1 MEGKNFICKNCGAT
15 SYVVLKD
22 DFYCAACGKKSN
34 DIAETN
40 SQTNHGVEDSQQAIE
55 NMRISDL
62 EGNIN
67 ASSVPIT
74 ITPKKTEPTAIL
86 TGPANLFVTI
96 TPTAN
101 NTEEDSEKNDDE
113 PVIINEEDIDP
124 YLIHISPNQTAQNN
138 EDPPKIEEPQ
148 IPSESLA
155 DLLEMTL
162 KEIDI
167 QNEVQVIEKRIETSE
182 KISLEIDQQTKPLD
196 EASLYARTVFKDIN
210 SELKTEKENTPRI
223 PELPDTEEKKPTMEN
238 VKNEEPITVRDEKE
252 LEQYAQ
258 DFIDSSIIDDNP
270 TPLGPKN
277 NMDGIAKNQQYFG
290 LKEPE
295 IKNEQEESPKT
306 KNEIPITKLVQEDK
320 NVKQAG
326 KKKKGLKS
334 RKHFWLI
341 FTMIF
346 ISLFLVIAGA
356 FYVYYKGNT
365 PPPKYD
371 LSAAISKLSFE
382 LKKPDYIPEGYSPRA
397 SYGDEEKYVI
407 KYYYLPKY
415 TDEKED
421 LTVIQEKTAVENTE
435 TLYTNLKDDKT
446 DGDLW
451 SCVLEK
457 ETTYCYVK
465 GKIVFIFNKKL
476 FTITSN
482 SLYDSE
488 LQKIAFSIK

>member
-1 MEGKNFICKNCGAT
+1 
-15 SYVVLKD
+15 
-22 DFYCAACGKKSN
+22 
-34 DIAETN
+34 
-40 SQTNHGVEDSQQAIE
+40 
-55 NMRISDL
+55 
-62 EGNIN
+62 
-67 ASSVPIT
+67 
-74 ITPKKTEPTAIL
+74 
-86 TGPANLFVTI
+86 
-96 TPTAN
+96 
-101 NTEEDSEKNDDE
+101 
-113 PVIINEEDIDP
+113 
-124 YLIHISPNQTAQNN
+124 
-138 EDPPKIEEPQ
+138 
-148 IPSESLA
+148 
-155 DLLEMTL
+155 
-162 KEIDI
+162 
-167 QNEVQVIEKRIETSE
+167 
-182 KISLEIDQQTKPLD
+182 
-196 EASLYARTVFKDIN
+196 
-210 SELKTEKENTPRI
+210 
-223 PELPDTEEKKPTMEN
+223 
-238 VKNEEPITVRDEKE
+238 
-252 LEQYAQ
+252 
-258 DFIDSSIIDDNP
+258 
-270 TPLGPKN
+270 
-277 NMDGIAKNQQYFG
+277 
-290 LKEPE
+290 
-295 IKNEQEESPKT
+295 
-306 KNEIPITKLVQEDK
+306 
-320 NVKQAG
+320 
-326 KKKKGLKS
+326 
-334 RKHFWLI
+334 
-341 FTMIF
+341 MIF